1 MLGIILIIIL
11 IIIAIFMY
19 LVIVGANLLKSEEER
34 EFEDREQMEYLK
46 NYHKN
51 KNHKQILTKGGY
63 IVENIKIIY
72 GNEDLRE
79 LITKMIKDIFMSEIK
94 KGIN

>member
-11 IIIAIFMY
+11 IVIAIFMY

-34 EFEDREQMEYLK
+34 KFEDKEQMEYLR

-51 KNHKQILTKGGY
+51 KKNKQILTKGGY
-63 IVENIKIIY
+63 IMENIKIIY
-72 GNEDLRE
+72 GDEDLRKI
-79 LITKMIKDIFMSEIK
+79 ITNMIKDLFLSEIK
-94 KGIN
+94 KV